1 MAAKGGSWVK
11 NESVVELIKD
21 LTAKLSAVA
30 EEFNGR
36 IAQAEKPLS
45 PADEPSDATLIE
57 HANTV
62 LAERRM
68 RRRYLPEELF
78 HEPAWDMLLAL
89 FVARDDRSP
98 MNIKALVALSDAPVT
113 TSQRWIEHL
122 HKLKLIDRVVDP
134 TDRRRVEISL
144 SYNGEQAMKAYLRA
158 LARS

>member
-1 MAAKGGSWVK
+1 MK

-36 IAQAEKPLS
+36 VAHAAEEVPVGEEN
-45 PADEPSDATLIE
+45 DEAALVDYAE
-57 HANTV
+57 TV
-62 LAERRM
+62 LEQRRM
-68 RRRYLPEELF
+68 RRQFLPGELF

-89 FVARDDRSP
+89 FVSRDARLP
-98 MNIKALVALSDAPVT
+98 MNIKALVSMSDAPVT

-122 HKLKLIDRVVDP
+122 HKLKLIDRVIDP

-144 SYNGEQAMKAYLRA
+144 SHTGDQAMKAYLRA
-158 LARS
+158 LKHQ